1 MTWIWMALSSALLL
15 GFYDV
20 AKKQALR
27 RNGVLWV
34 IFSISL
40 ISTLFLSPF
49 LSFGQPLNEY
59 LLLVPK
65 AVFVSICWVTGLAA
79 MKTLPL
85 TIVSTIKASRP
96 VFVVVFSIILFAERL
111 NAWQWAGVLVGFLSL
126 FMLSRSSRVEG
137 VYFSRNKGILYMVVS
152 VATGVASALYDKYC
166 VRMLDPLFVQGWSN
180 FFITLFLGIWLA
192 VKSIADGP
200 GREKFTWD
208 WMILL
213 SAVLIVG
220 ADALYFFALKQ
231 DGSLLSVIALL
242 RRFSAVVTFAMGAL
256 CFGEKNLKAKSL
268 DLAVL
273 MLGMVLLVYGSS
285 LG

>member
-1 MTWIWMALSSALLL
+1 MNWIWMALSSALFL
-15 GFYDV
+15 GLYDV

-34 IFSISL
+34 IFAISL

-49 LSFGQPLNEY
+49 LSLGRPLNDY

-65 AVFVSICWVTGLAA
+65 AVFVGTCWVTGLAA

-85 TIVSTIKASRP
+85 TIISTIKASRP
-96 VFVVVFSIILFAERL
+96 VFVVVFSIVLFAERL
-111 NAWQWAGVLVGFLSL
+111 NAWQWAGVLAGFLSL
-126 FMLSRSSRVEG
+126 FMLSRSSRDEG
-137 VYFSRNKGILYMVVS
+137 VYFSSNRGIFYMVIS

-166 VRMLDPLFVQGWSN
+166 MRMLEPLFVQGWSN
-180 FFITLFLGIWLA
+180 FFITVFLGIWLA
-192 VKSIADGP
+192 IKSIVDGKN
-200 GREKFTWD
+200 RERFRWD

-213 SAVLIVG
+213 SALLIVG

-231 DGSLLSVIALL
+231 EGSMLSIIALL
-242 RRFSAVVTFAMGAL
+242 RRFSAVVTFVMGAL
-256 CFGEKNLKAKSL
+256 FFGEKNLKAKSI

-285 LG
+285 LA